1 MNDIAFSMAA
11 PLPGPAPEVAVSNDM
26 IKRGL
31 IVAPILIAVCGL
43 IWGVNGAASSAYGIA
58 IVLVNFALAAG
69 IVAVTA
75 KISLR
80 LMMGAILFGYLVR
93 LGLIFL
99 AVYVVK
105 DAGWISLPALGAT
118 IIFTHLGLLVWEL
131 KYVAMSLAYPG
142 LKPKPRPSAT
152 PSPTQPGTREY
163 LAMLALEFPPIN
175 ELIRWRDI
183 FPASTR
189 SGSSPSS
196 RRSSASSCS
205 SLPAARIR

>member
-11 PLPGPAPEVAVSNDM
+11 PLPGPAPEVTVSSDM

-31 IVAPILIAVCGL
+31 VVAPVLIAICGL
-43 IWGVNGAASSAYGIA
+43 IWGLKGASSSAYAIG

-80 LMMGAILFGYLVR
+80 LMMGSVLFGYLVR
-93 LGLIFL
+93 LALIFL
-99 AVYVVK
+99 AVYLVK

-118 IIFTHLGLLVWEL
+118 IIFTHLGLLVWEM

-142 LKPKPRPSAT
+142 LKPKPSTLSNSA
-152 PSPTQPGTREY
+152 S
-163 LAMLALEFPPIN
+163 N
-175 ELIRWRDI
+175 
-183 FPASTR
+183 
-189 SGSSPSS
+189 PSS
-196 RRSSASSCS
+196 K
-205 SLPAARIR
+205 

>member
-11 PLPGPAPEVAVSNDM
+11 PLPGPAPEVTVSNDM
-26 IKRGL
+26 VKRGVL
-31 IVAPILIAVCGL
+31 VAPVLIGLCGL
-43 IWGVNGAASSAYGIA
+43 IWGANGAASGAYAIA

-80 LMMGAILFGYLVR
+80 VMMAAVLFGYLVR
-93 LGLIFL
+93 LALIFL
-99 AVYVVK
+99 AVYLVK

-142 LKPKPRPSAT
+142 LKPKP
-152 PSPTQPGTREY
+152 
-163 LAMLALEFPPIN
+163 
-175 ELIRWRDI
+175 
-183 FPASTR
+183 
-189 SGSSPSS
+189 
-196 RRSSASSCS
+196 S
-205 SLPAARIR
+205 SLSNPVSN

>member
-11 PLPGPAPEVAVSNDM
+11 PLPGPAPEVTISNDM

-31 IVAPILIAVCGL
+31 VVAPLLIAICGL
-43 IWGVNGAASSAYGIA
+43 VWGMDGATSSAYAIA

-80 LMMGAILFGYLVR
+80 LMMASVLFGYLVR
-93 LGLIFL
+93 LGLIFV

-105 DAGWISLPALGAT
+105 DAGWISLPPLGAT

-131 KYVAMSLAYPG
+131 KYVALSLAYPG
-142 LKPKPRPSAT
+142 LKPKHLDVNS
-152 PSPTQPGTREY
+152 
-163 LAMLALEFPPIN
+163 
-175 ELIRWRDI
+175 
-183 FPASTR
+183 PASNI
-189 SGSSPSS
+189 SNPVSQ
-196 RRSSASSCS
+196 
-205 SLPAARIR
+205 

>member
-11 PLPGPAPEVAVSNDM
+11 PLPGPAPEVTVSNDM

-31 IVAPILIAVCGL
+31 VVAPLLIAICGL
-43 IWGVNGAASSAYGIA
+43 IWGLDGVSSSAYAIG
-58 IVLVNFALAAG
+58 IVLVNFAFAAG

-80 LMMGAILFGYLVR
+80 LMMGSVLFGYLVR
-93 LGLIFL
+93 LALIFL
-99 AVYVVK
+99 AVYLVK

-142 LKPKPRPSAT
+142 LKPKPSDLTNSAS
-152 PSPTQPGTREY
+152 PSPSK
-163 LAMLALEFPPIN
+163 PI
-175 ELIRWRDI
+175 
-183 FPASTR
+183 
-189 SGSSPSS
+189 
-196 RRSSASSCS
+196 
-205 SLPAARIR
+205 